1 MKARMFKVESKS
13 HPGTYHTV
21 RVMPDLTVR
30 CSCPAFVFRNDCSH
44 IKKFQER
51 IEQKILGGLIQMNN
65 TKEIKLN
72 KMNKTEGKIA

>member
-1 MKARMFKVESKS
+1 MRARIIKIESNTT
-13 HPGTYHTV
+13 PGKFYTV
-21 RVMPDLTVR
+21 RITPDLTVR

-72 KMNKTEGKIA
+72 KK